1 MSSSVE
7 DDQIIAQQEAIDE
20 EIKKTSKLVG
30 DKTEISVLQQVNE
43 MLVGTF

>member
-20 EIKKTSKLVG
+20 EIKKTSKLIG
-30 DKTEISVLQQVNE
+30 DKTAISVLQEVR
-43 MLVGTF
+43 GYIKS